1 MKKKLQDARD
11 GTTSYIAEK
20 HDDGTTSY
28 IVINNVDGTTY
39 RTTKRHVYVDS
50 DEEDEH
56 VPALMFIGV

>member
-28 IVINNVDGTTY
+28 IVTNNVDGTTY

-50 DEEDEH
+50 DEEDESAFAF
-56 VPALMFIGV
+56 V